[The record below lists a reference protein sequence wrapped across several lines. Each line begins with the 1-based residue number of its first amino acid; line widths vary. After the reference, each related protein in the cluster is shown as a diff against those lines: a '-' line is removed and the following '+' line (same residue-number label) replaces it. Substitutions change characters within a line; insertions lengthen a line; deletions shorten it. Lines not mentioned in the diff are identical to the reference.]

1 MSRRR
6 FMGSAEWH
14 VDWNK
19 AQIGD
24 IILINREII
33 KPANY
38 ISSMKDDVLVIV
50 GSSTMCVAL
59 NELGGNS
66 NTWYQA
72 VDKAKAYTINGFG
85 GFQLAPKDNLYQIA
99 VNKETVN
106 ATLSKIGNAGFSP
119 SYSYWTSTEYGSSD
133 AYLVAF
139 DSTNEVFTRAKTNG
153 VYRCWPCVYFND
165 LKKI

>member
-1 MSRRR
+1 MKKRV
-6 FMGSAEWH
+6 MLEDENWK

-19 AQIGD
+19 AQVGD
-24 IILINREII
+24 FVLKSGDII

-38 ISSMKDDVLVIV
+38 ISSMKADIIAIV

-72 VDKAKAYTINGFG
+72 VDKAKAYTFNGFG
-85 GFQLAPKDNLYQIA
+85 GFQLAPKDDLYQIA
-99 VNKETVN
+99 LNKGVVNS
-106 ATLSKIGNAGFSP
+106 TLSKIGNAGFSS
-119 SYSYWTSTEYGSSD
+119 SYSYWTGTEYNNTD

-139 DSTNEVFTRAKTNG
+139 DNTNDVFTREKTANF
-153 VYRCWPCVYFND
+153 YRCWPCVYFND
-165 LKKI
+165 LRKI